1 MKKVI
6 FIFLLLVL
14 AVFFAYSYYFKYITQ
29 KGQGNNIFINKASNM
44 TLTSPVFIN
53 NGSIPTKYT
62 CEGIN
67 INPPLNISTVS
78 IFAKSL
84 VLIIN
89 DPDSPSE
96 DFTHWI
102 IFNIDPKTASIE
114 ENSIPEN
121 SSEGQNDFGQP
132 NYGGPC
138 PGNGEHSYE
147 FKLYSLDTIL
157 NLEKGATKKQVLE
170 AMKGHILEQTKLIGK
185 YQLSG

>member
-6 FIFLLLVL
+6 FTFLLLVL

-44 TLTSPVFIN
+44 TLTSPVFTN
-53 NGSIPTKYT
+53 NGSIPAKYT

-67 INPPLNISTVS
+67 INPPLSISTVS

-84 VLIIN
+84 ALIVD
-89 DPDSPSE
+89 DPDSPSK

-102 IFNIDPKTASIE
+102 IFNIDPETASIE

-121 SSEGQNDFGQP
+121 SAQGQNDFEQP

-138 PGNGEHSYE
+138 PNKGEHSYV
-147 FKLYSLDTIL
+147 FTLYSLDSL
-157 NLEKGATKKQVLE
+157 LALEKEATKKDVLT
-170 AMKGHILEQTKLIGK
+170 AMNGHILEKAKLIGK
-185 YQLSG
+185 FKLSE

>member
-6 FIFLLLVL
+6 FLFFLLVV

-44 TLTSPVFIN
+44 TLTSPVFTN

-62 CEGIN
+62 CEDIN
-67 INPPLNISTVS
+67 INPPLSISTVS

-84 VLIIN
+84 VLIVD
-89 DPDSPSE
+89 DPDSPSK

-102 IFNIDPKTASIE
+102 LFNINPKTTSIE

-121 SSEGQNDFGQP
+121 STEGLNDFGQP

-138 PGNGEHSYE
+138 PNVGEHRYV
-147 FKLYSLDTIL
+147 FTLYSLDSELTI
-157 NLEKGATKKQVLE
+157 ERGATKKE
-170 AMKGHILEQTKLIGK
+170 IIAAMKGHILEKTQLIGK
-185 YQLSG
+185 FKLSK